1 MQFENFSRFFIFSIV
16 GCLTMPGILFGPAM
30 VGILVDHGSFSEEY
44 AGWVMAYG
52 SFGSAIALLV
62 ISGFIH
68 RINLKQLS
76 YVSLSLAVIL
86 DIYCSYIVAP
96 DFYFLIIR
104 FILGVMATIANIAV
118 YTSIASLKNYERGY
132 GLFVLMQ
139 YSLSGIGLYYLILY
153 ADFLGAQGLY
163 LFLATLNFIALL
175 MIRSFPDLKS
185 EPSSNRDSISELK
198 LIFTGVAF
206 LAVVGFGIHE
216 MSGVAQFTYIERIGV
231 AISIE
236 DQSLSNIMLVAS
248 LLGIPGSMVCI
259 ILGRKFGLLPP
270 FLFGIFC
277 CLLGMGL
284 LLYTKT
290 TLTYA
295 LRMCLIGFGWS
306 IVLPYIQSH
315 LASIDKKG
323 SALAAGNAL
332 ATLGGAA
339 GAALGAN
346 LIGQNG
352 NYNGLLQ
359 VSMLIYVFAIIL
371 IIISIKIRKST
382 NA

>member
-1 MQFENFSRFFIFSIV
+1 
-16 GCLTMPGILFGPAM
+16 MPGILFGPAM

-96 DFYFLIIR
+96 DFYFLFIR

-185 EPSSNRDSISELK
+185 EPSSNRDSIS
-198 LIFTGVAF
+198 
-206 LAVVGFGIHE
+206 
-216 MSGVAQFTYIERIGV
+216 
-231 AISIE
+231 
-236 DQSLSNIMLVAS
+236 
-248 LLGIPGSMVCI
+248 
-259 ILGRKFGLLPP
+259 
-270 FLFGIFC
+270 
-277 CLLGMGL
+277 
-284 LLYTKT
+284 
-290 TLTYA
+290 
-295 LRMCLIGFGWS
+295 
-306 IVLPYIQSH
+306 
-315 LASIDKKG
+315 
-323 SALAAGNAL
+323 
-332 ATLGGAA
+332 
-339 GAALGAN
+339 
-346 LIGQNG
+346 
-352 NYNGLLQ
+352 
-359 VSMLIYVFAIIL
+359 
-371 IIISIKIRKST
+371 
-382 NA
+382 